1 MARLLLA
8 GYFGCG
14 NLGDDAVLLG
24 FTAAAAERGHTF
36 QVLAGAPEQLMRR
49 YGLSGVPRKDL
60 GSVGQALSAADAL
73 VFPGGSVFQD
83 VSSAASCGYYA
94 KLVSMAVKRG
104 KKVVLLAQGVGPV
117 KTFFGKRWTA
127 SAFAAASGVA
137 VRDPESERT
146 LRALG
151 HTGGVTV
158 AADMAWLLP
167 RQGKSGDAF
176 GVAAAKTVGL
186 APRPWGKGPAV
197 AELFAEAARAL
208 TQRGFMPVFIEM
220 DSEHDG
226 PLLTEIGRRLGG
238 KAPEIKNLESPRT
251 VQQRIARMDAV
262 IAMRLH
268 AAILAAAEGVPPYLV
283 SYDPKVAALAPALG
297 LSAPP
302 RIEGLAPQRL
312 VEGFCSFMEGAPKL
326 TVALEGRVAPLRAA
340 AERNLEVLDRALAG

>member
-1 MARLLLA
+1 MSRLLLA

-49 YGLSGVPRKDL
+49 YGLAGVPRKNMGAVADAIE
-60 GSVGQALSAADAL
+60 SADAL

-83 VSSAASCGYYA
+83 VSSAASCAYYS
-94 KLVSMAVKRG
+94 KLVSMASKRG
-104 KKVVLLAQGVGPV
+104 KKVVMLGQGVGPV

-127 SAFAAASGVA
+127 SSFAAASGVA

-146 LRALG
+146 LRSLG
-151 HTGGVTV
+151 YSGGVTV

-167 RQGKSGDAF
+167 PQGKSGESF
-176 GVAAAKTVGL
+176 GVASSKTVGI

-197 AELFAEAARAL
+197 AELFAETARAL

-226 PLLTEIGRRLGG
+226 PLLSEIGKRLGG
-238 KAPEIKNLESPRT
+238 KAPEIKNLDSPRT

-268 AAILAAAEGVPPYLV
+268 AAILAAGEGVPPYLV
-283 SYDPKVAALAPALG
+283 SYDPKVSALAPALG
-297 LSAPP
+297 LASPP
-302 RIEGLAPQRL
+302 RVEGLAATRL
-312 VEGFCSFMEGAPKL
+312 VEGFCSFMQDAPKL
-326 TVALEGRVAPLRAA
+326 AAALEGRVAPMRAA